1 MDILD
6 LFFGVGPATQAVFK
20 IGFHPKDEDFLEL
33 TPEQYEKYWQENGDV
48 KERVYALLPKDPQ
61 QCASVAAEDVMVF
74 TESERKMLERGW
86 KVVEK
91 YCEKSQR
98 SFNSDE
104 EKMIYTASLL
114 PDVFC
119 KGTRFEIYNKS
130 NMNIIKGQ
138 KQ

>member
-1 MDILD
+1 MELFD
-6 LFFGVGPATQAVFK
+6 LFFGVGPATQALFK

-33 TPEQYEKYWQENGDV
+33 TPEQYEKFCQENGDV
-48 KERVYALLPKDPQ
+48 KEPVYALLPKDPQ

-74 TESERKMLERGW
+74 TDSERKMLERGW

-98 SFNSDE
+98 SFSSDE
-104 EKMIYTASLL
+104 EKMIYAASLL

-119 KGTRFEIYNKS
+119 KGTRFEIYNKA
-130 NMNIIKGQ
+130 NMSVIKGQ
-138 KQ
+138 KE